1 MCTFNRNNRE
11 CIHLLKQNKKF
22 IDLTEE
28 EFYYMCNDELNIAG
42 IEEDDLVKFKLHD
55 AELKSTQRIYGFVKY
70 LHNEN
75 HTTFMICEHYDETGM
90 KFYLD
95 YVYSSFHHAF
105 HRLNHHGSFSDWN
118 QLTHIKKAH
127 APQWFVTEW
136 LDKHV
141 VTDDIDGE
149 FENTEAV
156 AGVNDVEETEAE
168 IYPKDLLNFS
178 NKDLAEFSKDQID
191 DINSVV
197 KSIKQLK
204 PGISDAE
211 ANGHIKNICK
221 GIKSL
226 ALQLSADINSTFEQ
240 VSEQLSEIS
249 NRLNIISKSTITD
262 KSLENV
268 NKPVYTK
275 PGCINHVI
283 C

>member
-11 CIHLLKQNKKF
+11 CIHLLKQDKKF

-42 IEEDDLVKFKLHD
+42 IVEDDLVKFKLHD

-75 HTTFMICEHYDETGM
+75 HTTFMICEHYDETGT

-141 VTDDIDGE
+141 VTDDIDSE
-149 FENTEAV
+149 FENTEPV
-156 AGVNDVEETEAE
+156 VDVNDTEEAE
-168 IYPKDLLNFS
+168 
-178 NKDLAEFSKDQID
+178 AELTAA
-191 DINSVV
+191 NNCN
-197 KSIKQLK
+197 LK
-204 PGISDAE
+204 PVDNIGNI
-211 ANGHIKNICK
+211 NKNI
-221 GIKSL
+221 
-226 ALQLSADINSTFEQ
+226 EQ
-240 VSEQLSEIS
+240 IHNKLNNIFDRIDELS
-249 NRLNIISKSTITD
+249 NRVNILSKITVTD